1 MTFKKIGTVST
12 PHSEGLGIYK
22 DLTRTYNIKYITT
35 PPIRH
40 NQYAMGQTAYE
51 HFIRI
56 IRNYITKKETMD
68 NKKSP
73 NAFKIILRHQ
83 INEYGF
89 TILMK
94 IIQAG
99 SPHIGR
105 EAMDLINYVVTLKII
120 NR

>member
-22 DLTRTYNIKYITT
+22 KLSRTYNIKDITT
-35 PPIRH
+35 PTMRH
-40 NQYAMGQTAYE
+40 TQYAMGQTAYE

-56 IRNYITKKETMD
+56 IRDHITKKETMD
-68 NKKSP
+68 NKKIP

-83 INEYGF
+83 INEYEF